1 MKPCGESVFKNDQE
15 EINMGKRTFI
25 GAALLIAVGV
35 VFGAL
40 FVMSFNGV
48 GESFGYSGREVKLG
62 GPAPIKAG
70 SGLDMLSMQ
79 NAFIEISKAV
89 TPAVVS
95 VTVTST
101 PKSKVP
107 DLPFFHDFQFHFPN
121 PQPEKGMGS
130 GVIVTRDGYIIT
142 NNHVVED
149 ADKNGIKVKL
159 SDKRE
164 FPAELIG
171 TDPTT
176 DVAVIKIDASNL
188 PVASLGNSD
197 SVEVGQW
204 VLAIGNPLG
213 LTSTVTAGI
222 VSALGRDIDVSADRW
237 GIRNFIQTDAAIN
250 PGNSGGALV
259 NIYGQVIGIN
269 SMIAT
274 RTGFNQGYGFAIP
287 INLVK
292 KTAKDLI
299 AYGKVRRPMLGVQ
312 LKSGMDE
319 TEARA
324 LGLPK
329 PEGVL
334 VQDILAG
341 SPAEAAG
348 VKPGDVILAVD
359 GKNVNAANEIQTL
372 IAEME
377 PGDVVT
383 LSIFRSGE
391 TISKKVK
398 LAEVPQRDLA
408 GGSQEV
414 QQETVQ
420 PDESGRINIP
430 KLGIAIQPLD
440 QKTMKAAGT
449 DHGVLVAS
457 VTPGGPAA
465 DRTLLRNDI
474 ITAIDH
480 EKVSSPKD
488 LVDAL
493 KDKKNGDA
501 IMLRVL
507 SKQGNSYIS
516 RFVAVQIG
524 G

>member
-1 MKPCGESVFKNDQE
+1 
-15 EINMGKRTFI
+15 MGKRTFV
-25 GAALLIAVGV
+25 GAVLLVTVGV

-40 FVMSFNGV
+40 FVTGFNQV
-48 GESFGYSGREVKLG
+48 GGSSAYSGAPVKLG
-62 GPAPIKAG
+62 GPTPIHAG
-70 SGLDMLSMQ
+70 GDIDMMSMQ
-79 NAFIEISKAV
+79 NAFISISKAV

-95 VTVTST
+95 VTVIST
-101 PKSKVP
+101 PKNKMP
-107 DLPFFHDFQFHFPN
+107 DIPFFHNFQFNIPN
-121 PQPEKGMGS
+121 PGPQKGMGS

-164 FPAELIG
+164 FPAKLIG

-204 VLAIGNPLG
+204 VLAVGNPLG

-259 NIYGQVIGIN
+259 NIKGQVIGIN

-274 RTGFNQGYGFAIP
+274 RTGFNEGYGFAIP

-292 KTAKDLI
+292 KMAEDI
-299 AYGKVRRPMLGVQ
+299 IEYGRVRRPMLGIQ
-312 LKSGMDE
+312 MKSGIDE
-319 TEARA
+319 TDARA

-329 PEGVL
+329 PEGVWI
-334 VQDILAG
+334 QDVNPG

-348 VKPGDVILAVD
+348 IKAGDVVLAVN
-359 GKNVNAANEIQTL
+359 GKKVDAANEIQLL
-372 IAEME
+372 IAELK
-377 PGDVVT
+377 PGDIVILT
-383 LSIFRSGE
+383 IFRDGK
-391 TISKKVK
+391 TITKKVK
-398 LAEVPQRDLA
+398 LGELSQKDIASSDQNIEQESPQPDDSGRVSVAKL
-408 GGSQEV
+408 GI
-414 QQETVQ
+414 TVQ
-420 PDESGRINIP
+420 PLDE
-430 KLGIAIQPLD
+430 
-440 QKTMKAAGT
+440 KTMKDAGT
-449 DHGVLVAS
+449 DHGILVAS
-457 VTPGGPAA
+457 VVPGGPASE
-465 DRTLLRNDI
+465 RTLLKNDI
-474 ITAIDH
+474 ITEVDH
-480 EKVSSPKD
+480 QKVTSPQD
-488 LVDAL
+488 FVNIL
-493 KDKKNGDA
+493 KDKKDGDA

-507 SKQGNSYIS
+507 SKQGTSYIS
-516 RFVAVQIG
+516 RFIAIQVG